1 MSSFRL
7 FSSSNDVLGADLV
20 EPGSVPA
27 VDAAGLD
34 RCSVDGSLKRP
45 TRFGTSYMHRPA
57 VAGRPLTGGTGGTV
71 TQTLSD
77 EFDELRAALSG
88 AVIAPDDRDY
98 EQARIVWNAEIDRRP
113 TVIARCV
120 SAADVSQ
127 ALRWAVERGLPISV
141 RGGAHHAAGPGVA
154 DGALMIDLSG
164 MREVV
169 VDPETRRARAGG
181 GALLADLDGAAQA
194 HGLATPA
201 GVVGHTG
208 VGGITLGG
216 GMGWLTRKFGLAADN
231 LVSAEVVLADGR
243 IVRASADQHPDLF
256 WALRGGGGNFGVVTG
271 FEFALHPLHPMVE
284 LALLFWPEDEGAAML
299 RVAREVITELPDELN
314 IIFGAISAPPEPFVP
329 EEHRL
334 RPGYVMLVAGFGA
347 DVADEHARVVS
358 RIRDALPPLFEM
370 TTPIP
375 YVALQQMLD
384 EANAWGSHCYD
395 KTLFLPELSD
405 PVIEVVTEQVP
416 GKQSSLSVVL
426 FYVLDGA
433 YSAVGEDETAFGAG
447 RSPRL
452 VMFVVALTPDSAGL
466 PAERAWV
473 RGFMSAMAP
482 LAIGR
487 ECYVNG
493 VLETGDDRELR
504 DVYGSDKYERLT
516 RVKADYDPGNL
527 FRPHANIKP
536 G

>member
-1 MSSFRL
+1 M
-7 FSSSNDVLGADLV
+7 
-20 EPGSVPA
+20 
-27 VDAAGLD
+27 
-34 RCSVDGSLKRP
+34 
-45 TRFGTSYMHRPA
+45 
-57 VAGRPLTGGTGGTV
+57 
-71 TQTLSD
+71 TQTVSN

-88 AVIAPDDRDY
+88 AVIAPDDPDY
-98 EQARIVWNAEIDRRP
+98 EQARRVWNAEIDRHP
-113 TVIARCV
+113 AVIARCA
-120 SAADVSQ
+120 SAEDVSR
-127 ALRWAVERGLPISV
+127 ALRWADRRDMPISV
-141 RGGAHHAAGPGVA
+141 RGGAHHGAGPAVV
-154 DGALMIDLSG
+154 DGGLMIDLSG
-164 MREVV
+164 MRDVV

-181 GALLADLDGAAQA
+181 GALLADLDGAAQT

-243 IVRASADQHPDLF
+243 IVRASANEHPELF
-256 WALRGGGGNFGVVTG
+256 WALRGGGGNFGVVTE
-271 FEFALHPLHPMVE
+271 FELALHPLHPMVE
-284 LALLFWPEDEGAAML
+284 LALLFWPEDQGAEML
-299 RVAREVITELPDELN
+299 RVTRDVITDLPDELN
-314 IIFGAISAPPEPFVP
+314 VIFGAISAPPEPFVP
-329 EEHRL
+329 EEHRFK
-334 RPGYVMLVAGFGA
+334 PGYVMLVAGFGA

-358 RIRDALPPLFEM
+358 QVRDALPPLFEM

-384 EANAWGSHCYD
+384 EANAWGSYCYD
-395 KTLFLPELSD
+395 QTLFLPELSD
-405 PVIEVVTEQVP
+405 SVIEVVTEQVP
-416 GKQSSLSVVL
+416 GKQSPLSVVL

-433 YSAVGEDETAFGAG
+433 YTAMGEDETAFGAG

-452 VMFVVALTPDSAGL
+452 VMFVVALTPELAGL

-487 ECYVNG
+487 ETYING
-493 VLETGDDRELR
+493 VLESGDDRELQ
-504 DVYGSDKYERLT
+504 DVYGSTKYERLG
-516 RVKADYDPGNL
+516 RIKAEYDPGNV

-536 G
+536 A